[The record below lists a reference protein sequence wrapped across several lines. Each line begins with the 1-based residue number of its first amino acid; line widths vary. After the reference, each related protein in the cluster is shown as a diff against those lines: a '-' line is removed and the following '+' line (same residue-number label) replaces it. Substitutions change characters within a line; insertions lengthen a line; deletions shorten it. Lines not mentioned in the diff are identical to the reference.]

1 MIRPTA
7 ILLALSLAVLGG
19 CASNPQKAATSSPAV
34 SVPTLKIELACGACQ
49 VRPNVPALIQEGYN
63 TAAANAGAKISP
75 SSEAVLTIKEYSE
88 RGDAARFWAGA
99 FAGKDEI
106 KATVVAKGKQFALED
121 YYRNAWQGIES
132 LARKIGTAAFEQ
144 LQ

>member
-1 MIRPTA
+1 MTRPLA
-7 ILLALSLAVLGG
+7 ILLALSLTFLGG
-19 CASNPQKAATSSPAV
+19 CASNTKTISANQAL
-34 SVPTLKIELACGACQ
+34 SVPTLKVEMACGNCQ

-63 TAAANAGAKISP
+63 TAAANAGAKVVP
-75 SSEAVLTIKEYSE
+75 SSEAILTIKEYSE
-88 RGDAARFWAGA
+88 RGDAARFLAGA

-106 KATVVAKGKQFALED
+106 KATVASNNKQFAVED

-132 LARKIGTAAFEQ
+132 LARKIGSAAFEQ